1 MMKKKS
7 VLLQK
12 PTQMS
17 LIEYFDTLD
26 PFDKRHLLDELEQ
39 SKDVYQSSLD
49 GFKPWFAVVIFSSV
63 IGIISLPNIWFILYF
78 CSISGF
84 MSFLFFKRWNL
95 IRKFKMVIR
104 YLTQRLI

>member
-1 MMKKKS
+1 MQKES
-7 VLLQK
+7 VLLKK
-12 PTQMS
+12 PNQMS

-39 SKDVYQSSLD
+39 SKDVFQQSLD
-49 GFKPWFAVVIFSSV
+49 GFKPWFAVVIFCSV
-63 IGIISLPNIWFILYF
+63 IGIICLPNIWFILYF
-78 CSISGF
+78 CLLSGF

-95 IRKFKMVIR
+95 IRKFKMVIN